1 VALAAAGS
9 RIGRQEHEDI
19 MAKQTVAAT
28 EAKVGPI
35 TQLKDF
41 YREVLNEM
49 SKVTWPSKDELKS
62 STQVVLVM
70 LFLFAAVIK
79 VYDVVFQFI
88 IMGLFNLSS

>member
-1 VALAAAGS
+1 
-9 RIGRQEHEDI
+9 